1 METNTNSSSNTS
13 SDISSNKD
21 IESVK
26 EGFVL
31 VDKAVG
37 NSSFD
42 EIRAARRKYSL
53 RRIGHVG
60 TLDPFASGLLILALH
75 RHTKLFFL
83 FDDCSKGYEVCG
95 VLGETRDSDDIT
107 GNITNVYDGSFVPTK
122 SDIESL
128 LVEKFTG
135 EIKQMPPIYSAKK
148 VDGKRAYQLARAG
161 QKPTLKESTI
171 FIEQIKLLEYDYPNF
186 RLSMKVSKGTYVRS
200 IVADIGSHFGIGA
213 YAKTLVRTS
222 IGDVL
227 LDDVVQYDGEVISAS
242 RLFKSIQSIVVVN
255 PHHITMLGN
264 GNPYFFDYLCDY
276 NIDSSYNGKYIFFT
290 NSDDRL
296 LAVVDILNNIYM
308 YIGVI

>member
-1 METNTNSSSNTS
+1 MTTSNNEKEQNTS
-13 SDISSNKD
+13 EI
-21 IESVK
+21 K

-31 VDKAVG
+31 VDKAVC

-42 EIRAARRKYSL
+42 EIRAARRKYGL

-95 VLGETRDSDDIT
+95 VFGETRDSDDVT
-107 GNITNVYDGSFVPTK
+107 GNTTNVYEGGFIPTK
-122 SDIESL
+122 DDIEKL
-128 LVEKFTG
+128 LIEKFTG

-161 QKPTLKESTI
+161 EKPKLKESTI
-171 FIEQIKLLEYDYPNF
+171 FIEHIKLLDYNYPNF
-186 RLSMKVSKGTYVRS
+186 RLEMKVSKGTYIRS
-200 IVADIGSHFGIGA
+200 IVADIGTHFGIGA

-222 IGDVL
+222 IGDII
-227 LDDVVQYDGEVISAS
+227 LDDVAKHDGDVISAS
-242 RLFKSIQSIVVVN
+242 RLFKNIKSIVVDN
-255 PHHITMLGN
+255 TEHITMLGN
-264 GNPYFFDYLCDY
+264 GNPYFFDHLCDY
-276 NIDSSYNGKYIFFT
+276 DIDKSYSGKYILFT

-296 LAVVDILNNIYM
+296 LAVVDILNNSYA
-308 YIGVI
+308 YIGVL

>member
-1 METNTNSSSNTS
+1 METNNNNLADGDESN
-13 SDISSNKD
+13 I
-21 IESVK
+21 VK

-83 FDDCSKGYEVCG
+83 FDDCGKGYEVEG
-95 VLGETRDSDDIT
+95 VLGETRDSDDVT
-107 GNITNVYDGSFVPTK
+107 GNITNIYDGNFVPSK
-122 SDIESL
+122 SDIENL
-128 LVEKFTG
+128 LIEKFTG
-135 EIKQMPPIYSAKK
+135 DIKQMPPIYSAKK

-161 QKPTLKESTI
+161 EKPKLKEATI
-171 FIEQIKLLEYDYPNF
+171 FIEHIKLLEYNYPNF

-200 IVADIGSHFGIGA
+200 IIADIGTHFGIGA

-222 IGDVL
+222 IGDTTL
-227 LDDVVQYDGEVISAS
+227 GDVAKYNGDVISAS
-242 RLFKSIQSIVVVN
+242 HMFKNIKSIVVEDER
-255 PHHITMLGN
+255 HKWMLGN
-264 GNPYFFDYLCDY
+264 GNPYFFDYLYSDY
-276 NIDSSYNGKYIFFT
+276 LTDNSYSGKYILFT
-290 NSDDRL
+290 NHDDRL
-296 LAVVDILNNIYM
+296 LAVVDVSNNSYA
-308 YIGVI
+308 YIGVF

>member
-1 METNTNSSSNTS
+1 METSNNNKEQE
-13 SDISSNKD
+13 ISE
-21 IESVK
+21 IK

-31 VDKAVG
+31 VDKAIG

-42 EIRAARRKYSL
+42 EIRAARRKYCL

-95 VLGETRDSDDIT
+95 VFGETRDSDDVT

-128 LVEKFTG
+128 LAQKFTG

-161 QKPTLKESTI
+161 EKPKLKEATI
-171 FIEQIKLLEYDYPNF
+171 FIEYIKLLEYNYPNF
-186 RLSMKVSKGTYVRS
+186 RLEMKVSKGTYVRS
-200 IVADIGSHFGIGA
+200 IVADIGTHFGIGA

-222 IGDVL
+222 IGDTL
-227 LDDVVQYDGEVISAS
+227 LDDVAKYNGKVISAS
-242 RLFKSIQSIVVVN
+242 HLFKHIKSIVVQD
-255 PHHITMLGN
+255 PKHITMLSN
-264 GNPYFFDYLCDY
+264 GNPYFFDYLHSDY
-276 NIDSSYNGKYIFFT
+276 SIDSSYACKYILFV
-290 NSDDRL
+290 NCDDRL
-296 LAVVDILNNIYM
+296 LAVVDISTNSYA
-308 YIGVI
+308 YIGVL